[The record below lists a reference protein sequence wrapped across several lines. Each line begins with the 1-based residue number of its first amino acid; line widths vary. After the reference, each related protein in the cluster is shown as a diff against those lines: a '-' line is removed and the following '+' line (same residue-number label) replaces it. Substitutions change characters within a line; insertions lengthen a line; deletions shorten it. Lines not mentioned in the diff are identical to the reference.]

1 MSVALLQSD
10 VGHVVELN
18 RDGKHTLLRTT
29 PFKIARSAFVL
40 FHF

>member
-1 MSVALLQSD
+1 MSEALLQSD
-10 VGHVVELN
+10 GHVGELN